1 MELYVNWYEIICE
14 LYEIRV
20 DIEIFIRKNL
30 KNVSN
35 LAEGLSNCEV
45 ITRSILMVLFEKGTL
60 SKYE

>member
-1 MELYVNWYEIICE
+1 MKLYVN

-45 ITRSILMVLFEKGTL
+45 ITRSILTVLLEKGTL
-60 SKYE
+60 SIYE

>member
-1 MELYVNWYEIICE
+1 MWKVSE
-14 LYEIRV
+14 
-20 DIEIFIRKNL
+20 KNYN

-45 ITRSILMVLFEKGTL
+45 ITRSILMVLLEKGTL